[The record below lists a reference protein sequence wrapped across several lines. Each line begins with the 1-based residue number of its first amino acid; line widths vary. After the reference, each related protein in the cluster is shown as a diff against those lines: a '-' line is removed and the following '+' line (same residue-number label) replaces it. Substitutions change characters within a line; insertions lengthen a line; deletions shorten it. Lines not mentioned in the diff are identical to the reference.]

1 MSVTQNPENG
11 KAYAL
16 INLKGGTAA
25 DLSGGDNT
33 SIIGYDYH
41 GGENQQVCPFPYLHL
56 HLSSRSSSSD
66 ILSS

>member
-11 KAYAL
+11 RAYAL
-16 INLKGGTAA
+16 INYKGGTAA

-41 GGENQQVCPFPYLHL
+41 GGENQQVRLPPSCTVQ
-56 HLSSRSSSSD
+56 SEC
-66 ILSS
+66 